1 MVKIFFSAVLFI
13 LFSTSSSFSQEKMER
28 PKLVVGIVVDQ
39 MRYDYLYRYFDKY
52 SDRGFKRMMSKGFTC
67 ENMHYNYVPTI
78 TAPGHSSIYTGTTP
92 AYHGIIGNDWHQRYS
107 RESMY
112 CVEDK
117 TVQVVGGVNEAAGK
131 KSPVNLLASTITD
144 ELKLYFHDQS
154 KIISIALKDR
164 AAVLPGGHHPNGAF
178 WYDESAGNFITSTY
192 YMNALPSW
200 LSEFN
205 DEKWSLK
212 LLQQGW
218 STLLPL
224 SEYTASM
231 PDRNPYE
238 GKLPQDKESVFP
250 RTFSTINPNYAN
262 ITTTPLGNILT
273 TQLAIKAIAAENL
286 GADNITDFLA
296 ISYSVPDYAGHLFG
310 LQSVEI
316 EDIYLRL
323 DLELATLLETLDNV
337 VGKDQYMVFLSADH
351 AAAQVPQLL
360 IDGRYPAGYFE
371 NQKLIDTIKKVIS
384 AKYDPYIIEGA
395 SNFQIFLN
403 EDRIKFKMKPKRED
417 IVKDIKEIIKS
428 FPGVY
433 DAFERSEIPFL
444 SSEFPLYKMI
454 QLGFNPVRSGDIIYT
469 LLPGWLDRGIKTG
482 TSHGSPW
489 NYDTHVPAIFYGWHV
504 PSGKSYSHHDITDI
518 APTISHLVKIPL
530 PSASIGNPLEFVK

>member
-1 MVKIFFSAVLFI
+1 MVKILFSAVLFI
-13 LFSTSSSFSQEKMER
+13 LISTSSSFSQEKLER

-112 CVEDK
+112 CVDDK

-403 EDRIKFKMKPKRED
+403 EDHIKFKMKLKRED